1 MPSVTA
7 SPPGEILR
15 FSTAECSLGMVL
27 VAVSAVG
34 ICSII
39 LGEEGAALERIL
51 HGRLPQARLIPAAP
65 EGVEWLAKVVH
76 LIESPAQPHGLPLD
90 VRGTVFQKRVWSALC
105 EIPTGTTLSYAQVAE
120 KIGCPT
126 AVRAI
131 AGACAANH
139 IAIVIPCHR
148 VIRSDGKLSGYRWG
162 VDRKRTLLERE
173 AR

>member
-1 MPSVTA
+1 MKCAGAVGIGA
-7 SPPGEILR
+7 ARPGK
-15 FSTAECSLGMVL
+15 
-27 VAVSAVG
+27 AVSAVG

-39 LGEEGAALERIL
+39 LGEEAAELERIL
-51 HGRLPQARLIPAAP
+51 QGRFPQARLIPAAA
-65 EGVEWLAKVVH
+65 EGGEWLEKIVR
-76 LIESPAQPHGLPLD
+76 LIDTSAQPLGLPLD
-90 VRGTVFQKRVWSALC
+90 VRGTDFQKRVWSALC
-105 EIPTGTTLSYAQVAE
+105 EIPVGTTLSYAQVAE

-139 IAIVIPCHR
+139 IAVVIPCHR

-162 VDRKRTLLERE
+162 TDRKRTLLERE